1 MKRRLMFWMVLVFA
15 PTLLL
20 ISWAVS
26 QRSFDLAMQ
35 REQERALIS
44 EALIAPQVK
53 RNIEKLDY
61 DGIVQAARQ
70 YRQAYG
76 AQGIE
81 LVFCYN
87 GIPIGG
93 AQLPNGNYSAM
104 LAVRSIM
111 LDTLSRPE
119 RLAIAEP
126 LTDRVTLLVLRDVSD
141 LYEMRSH
148 MRRVFL
154 LAGLLGSLVMV
165 IMSWIFAS
173 RFTKPV
179 AQLTAAAQTM
189 ARGGAGESLPTG
201 RRDELGTL
209 ARSFADMQRAVQSR
223 EESLI
228 EEAQNRQLMLEAL
241 AHEMRTPLCSL
252 LGNVRF
258 LQMPTEEKLRAEI
271 TEDMAHEIKRLTD
284 MDQKLMKLNRLSN
297 EPIEMEDVEVLP
309 LLRETVKRLGP
320 TAEGIQLRVEGE
332 NVLIRGDHDLLALLA
347 DNLTVNALRASAPG
361 QTVVLKATA
370 HGFQVCDEG
379 LGMTEEQLGHLFE
392 PFYKAD
398 KARTRKHGG
407 AGLGLTLC
415 KKIVELHGGELT
427 YESEVNRGTTATV
440 TTWLH
445 PVADSVTQ
453 FDVPCHQEVSH
464 S

>member
-15 PTLLL
+15 PTLML

-179 AQLTAAAQTM
+179 AQLTVAAQTM
-189 ARGGAGESLPTG
+189 ARGAIQPTG
-201 RRDELGTL
+201 IMAGKAFPLGGETNL
-209 ARSFADMQRAVQSR
+209 ARWHV
-223 EESLI
+223 
-228 EEAQNRQLMLEAL
+228 
-241 AHEMRTPLCSL
+241 PLRIC
-252 LGNVRF
+252 R
-258 LQMPTEEKLRAEI
+258 
-271 TEDMAHEIKRLTD
+271 
-284 MDQKLMKLNRLSN
+284 
-297 EPIEMEDVEVLP
+297 
-309 LLRETVKRLGP
+309 GP
-320 TAEGIQLRVEGE
+320 C
-332 NVLIRGDHDLLALLA
+332 
-347 DNLTVNALRASAPG
+347 
-361 QTVVLKATA
+361 KA
-370 HGFQVCDEG
+370 GK
-379 LGMTEEQLGHLFE
+379 
-392 PFYKAD
+392 KA
-398 KARTRKHGG
+398 
-407 AGLGLTLC
+407 
-415 KKIVELHGGELT
+415 
-427 YESEVNRGTTATV
+427 
-440 TTWLH
+440 
-445 PVADSVTQ
+445 
-453 FDVPCHQEVSH
+453 
-464 S
+464 